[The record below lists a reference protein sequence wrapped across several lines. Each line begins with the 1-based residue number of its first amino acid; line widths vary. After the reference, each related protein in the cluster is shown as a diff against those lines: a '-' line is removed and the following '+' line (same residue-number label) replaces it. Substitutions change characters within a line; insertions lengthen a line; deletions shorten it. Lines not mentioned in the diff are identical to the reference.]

1 MFKYI
6 SDIIGK
12 FSTGQ
17 RLIALILLLLSITAI
32 SVGPKIASILTQ
44 DNEEL
49 IGKVERQR
57 TEIEE
62 LNKTMSDLRG
72 QIIDGQKSCT
82 DRFVARESEILN
94 MLSNIEREAQK
105 VSTRLKVSNTEVPDR
120 MVIRDTL
127 SFEDNTMAMMP
138 RTESMAQ
145 QRVERVVTGS
155 SPELMRM
162 IRMYKGNIQQ
172 KNPESAR
179 DK

>member
-1 MFKYI
+1 
-6 SDIIGK
+6 
-12 FSTGQ
+12 
-17 RLIALILLLLSITAI
+17 
-32 SVGPKIASILTQ
+32 
-44 DNEEL
+44 
-49 IGKVERQR
+49 
-57 TEIEE
+57 
-62 LNKTMSDLRG
+62 
-72 QIIDGQKSCT
+72 
-82 DRFVARESEILN
+82 VARESEILN

>member
-17 RLIALILLLLSITAI
+17 RLTALILLLLSITAI

-49 IGKVERQR
+49 NVKIERQR

-62 LNKTMSDLRG
+62 LNKTVSDLNDR
-72 QIIDGQKSCT
+72 IITGNKSCT
-82 DRFVARESEILN
+82 DRFVAREGEILD
-94 MLSNIEREAQK
+94 MISNIEKEAQK
-105 VSTRLKVSNTEVPDR
+105 VSTRLKVSNSEVPDR
-120 MVIRDTL
+120 MVIRDTF
-127 SFEDNTMAMMP
+127 SFGDNTMAMRPNPEP
-138 RTESMAQ
+138 RIQ
-145 QRVERVVTGS
+145 QKVERVVTGS

-162 IRMYKGNIQQ
+162 IKMYKGSIQ
-172 KNPESAR
+172 KNVGSAG